1 MLIRFLLLMVLFGPG
16 VASAANLFTPVEADR
31 SMYVLDTMFG
41 KLGIFGGGLSD
52 GFASSVA
59 VFNGAALI
67 IGGVL
72 VVYSL
77 IIGTIGT
84 AHDGEM
90 MGKKYS
96 SVWIPLRTVLAT
108 ALILPV
114 IGGSSYCLMQLIV
127 GWLIVQGIGLADQI
141 WKAYM
146 DRPSVIQTITVG
158 LKVQNS
164 NKVAWDIFNS
174 AYCTEALNLIIK
186 DSVDDTKTGVSSS
199 YLKYGPNEAS
209 VPKFGSTLKVGSNVS
224 NGTIWDFGLLP
235 NPNFQSVKFT
245 KDMCGTVEYIFQNG
259 GEAELAENVEN
270 ATSGLSGNNSIVNQK
285 ELAATVRKAREKGLE
300 ATKTLISEMQS
311 IAKEYA
317 QSVHANE
324 NIQEGALSAQVK
336 TLIADYHQAFA
347 GQIGELLAQN
357 AGLEKIQELSSR
369 DGWVMAGAW
378 FMKMAAM
385 QDAAGQI
392 SDIRPTANY
401 KDPSLINSEVGNA
414 YLIKFGPALAKTRT
428 FNGVNFGV
436 NEEVAGRKRPGQAED
451 SAFTLKNIV
460 DATVSFFQ
468 GTQSV
473 EKRLSD
479 MLKELTTKVV
489 IQENDHPI
497 MVMKTLGEW
506 LFKIANGLIFMNA
519 VVAEDMQ
526 AVLRMFTFIFGPMLF
541 ALGFTLNYI
550 MPMMP
555 FMIWLGC
562 FLGWLILCVEAILAA
577 PIWAVMHLSMSGDDM
592 VGTGAQGYKLV
603 LSLMLR
609 PALMIF
615 GFIAALTIMQ
625 VLGQF
630 VNMVYADI
638 FLMAQQT
645 AGVTSILISALAFPA
660 LYLGCMWVIIIKSME
675 IVHKI
680 PDQLL
685 QWFGGGGS
693 QLAQSADSV
702 GGLQSQAFAAT
713 QTTGR
718 MMGGAGEQFYR
729 MTDMKLN
736 AQRNQMMQKQQDN
749 QAFQQ
754 DMAKLNENAGANA
767 NDVFAATK
775 SGSDDDKVAFSKTP
789 EGQQQAIAMAKNSN
803 VIAAM
808 PGNPQTSGGRALSNM
823 HKEMAKDINEN
834 HMSLGQ
840 AYNKHGEKAF
850 NEANGAKSYEFAKT
864 LSGASGSFTE
874 VAANGDFAKVAQ
886 TLNSH
891 VARLDQ
897 ATNGNGA
904 AKMGEIL
911 NSNDISSASSSDK
924 LLRVQ
929 EKVENFINNKDI

>member
-16 VASAANLFTPVEADR
+16 IASAANLFTPVEADR

-59 VFNGAALI
+59 IFNGAALI

-77 IIGTIGT
+77 VIGTIGT

-141 WKAYM
+141 WTAYM
-146 DRPSVIQTITVG
+146 DRSSVVQTITVG
-158 LKVQNS
+158 LKVQDS
-164 NKVAWDIFNS
+164 NKVAWEIFNS
-174 AYCTEALNLIIK
+174 AYCIEALSLIVK
-186 DSVDDTKTGVSSS
+186 DSVDPAKTGNPDSH
-199 YLKYGPNEAS
+199 LKYGPS
-209 VPKFGSTLKVGSNVS
+209 IDSIPKFGSTRKVGSNPA
-224 NGTIWDFGLLP
+224 NGTVWEYGLVP
-235 NPNFQSVKFT
+235 NPNYPSVKFT
-245 KDMCGTVEYIFQNG
+245 RDMCGTVEYIFQNG
-259 GEAELAENVEN
+259 GEADLAENTEN
-270 ATSGLSGNNSIVNQK
+270 STSNLSGANSIINQK
-285 ELAATVRKAREKGLE
+285 ELAATVRRARDKGLE
-300 ATKTLISEMQS
+300 ATEKLVAEMGS
-311 IAKEYA
+311 IAQEYA
-317 QSVHANE
+317 RAVHANE
-324 NIQEGALSAQVK
+324 SANQKELSDKVKRLVAQ
-336 TLIADYHQAFA
+336 YHESFS
-347 GQIGELLAQN
+347 GQIGELLSQGS
-357 AGLEKIQELSSR
+357 GLDKIKELSSR

-392 SDIRPTANY
+392 SNIRPTASY
-401 KDPSLINSEVGNA
+401 RDPGLVNSDIGQA
-414 YLIKFGPALAKTRT
+414 YLVQFGSALENTKT

-436 NEEVAGRKRPGQAED
+436 NEETTGRKRPGQPED
-451 SAFTLKNIV
+451 NAFALKNIV
-460 DATVSFFQ
+460 DTAVSFFS
-468 GTQSV
+468 GTRSV

-519 VVAEDMQ
+519 VVSEDMQ

-736 AQRNQMMQKQQDN
+736 SQRNQMMQKQQDN

-754 DMAKLNENAGANA
+754 DMGKLNENAGAGA
-767 NDVFAATK
+767 SDVFAATK
-775 SGSDDDKVAFSKTP
+775 SGSADDKVEFSKTP
-789 EGQQQAIAMAKNSN
+789 EGQSQAQAMARNSN
-803 VIAAM
+803 IIAAS
-808 PGNPQTSGGRALSNM
+808 PGNPQTSGGRAVANM

-834 HMSLGQ
+834 NLSLGQ
-840 AYNKHGEKAF
+840 SYDKNGEKAF

-864 LSGASGSFTE
+864 VSGASGSFTE
-874 VAANGDFAKVAQ
+874 VAGNQDFAKVAQ

-904 AKMGEIL
+904 HEMSKIINSPDIL
-911 NSNDISSASSSDK
+911 SASASQK
-924 LLRVQ
+924 LPMIQ
-929 EKVENFINNKDI
+929 EKVNNFNQGN